1 MLVIS
6 WQNPGST
13 YRENSSWPGWL
24 CQVSGGL
31 PPASRACS
39 TGIALVPLPPAM
51 AALITST
58 FGLPSLNTWNKAS
71 KALASLP
78 EVQYENTSSWLLF
91 SACADE
97 RPMVEQQLKT
107 AAVEIRCFMNLY
119 IDMRWFLWWNAETCS
134 TELGN

>member
-31 PPASRACS
+31 PPASRARR
-39 TGIALVPLPPAM
+39 TGIALVPRPPAM

-58 FGLPSLNTWNKAS
+58 FGFPCLNTWNNVS
-71 KALASLP
+71 NALASLP

-91 SACADE
+91 AACADD
-97 RPMVEQQLKT
+97 RPMGEQ
-107 AAVEIRCFMNLY
+107 
-119 IDMRWFLWWNAETCS
+119 
-134 TELGN
+134 